1 MYKPKLGGG
10 IGLRSVFDINRA
22 ASIKRFWNCCT
33 STSVWATWMQK
44 HYCKNLS
51 MWKLLSTLWT
61 HIWKDT
67 ANVRQIALWHRHQE
81 DSGIWVWTASPN
93 GQFSFFSAWNIVRSP
108 SQPFD
113 LCNTVWFPSHSPKM
127 ACCLL
132 RALNDRLLT
141 AGRLKHFSVIDKDT
155 CVLCSNEPET
165 IQHLFFSCSYS
176 AYIWSLCKLK
186 LGLDPSVSSLQA
198 EALNVQE
205 KFSKKNKCYVLAR
218 LVLGGAVW
226 HILEGKIQ

>member
-1 MYKPKLGGG
+1 MGVLSYWIQSYSFPISICIQLEQMCATFLWKDKMHAWSMSAMYKPKLGGG

-132 RALNDRLLT
+132 RALND
-141 AGRLKHFSVIDKDT
+141 
-155 CVLCSNEPET
+155 
-165 IQHLFFSCSYS
+165 
-176 AYIWSLCKLK
+176 
-186 LGLDPSVSSLQA
+186 
-198 EALNVQE
+198 
-205 KFSKKNKCYVLAR
+205 
-218 LVLGGAVW
+218 
-226 HILEGKIQ
+226 